1 MVTYVGKK
9 NRKETEKFTV
19 WYIGKQINKI
29 IMKNNKNFYDH
40 YNEECLMFPIFCEVL
55 NVLFSFQYDFLII

>member
-29 IMKNNKNFYDH
+29 IMKK
-40 YNEECLMFPIFCEVL
+40 
-55 NVLFSFQYDFLII
+55 